1 MQPITLPAAFCG
13 NCLDIMPRFPDQS
26 FDMIL
31 CDLPYAI
38 TRNSWDIPIPLEDYL
53 DLGNRLVSF
62 SEFKN
67 LLWTQPKWLK
77 NYPVLMVQLSKS
89 AAEIQKFWED
99 HAKPGLW
106 THYRRL
112 IRSNGAIIL
121 FGSGQF
127 SAELMRTGK
136 DLWRYNLVWKKTTPT
151 GFLNANRQPLRA
163 HEDILVFYMQ
173 PPNYQPQKTTGHV
186 RKVST
191 AQHKRNC
198 KESSDYGKHGLHSY
212 DSTERFP
219 TSIWS
224 FATDKQKSSI
234 HPTQKPVKLLEE
246 LIKTYTD
253 EGAVVLDNCAGSFS
267 TAVACENTGRQW
279 VCIEKN
285 EEYFQQGLERVNL
298 VRQNNNLPSIIQTKE
313 LGL

>member
-1 MQPITLPAAFCG
+1 MQPITLPVAFCG
-13 NCLDIMPRFPDQS
+13 NCLDIMPTLPDQS

-38 TRNSWDIPIPLEDYL
+38 TRNSWDIPIPLEDYIEM
-53 DLGNRLVSF
+53 DGRIIPY
-62 SEFKN
+62 SEFKE
-67 LLWTQPKWLK
+67 LLWSKPKWATR
-77 NYPVLMVQLSKS
+77 YPALIDVLSKS
-89 AAEIQKFWED
+89 VRDAQQFWD
-99 HAKPGLW
+99 ACKRPGLW
-106 THYRRL
+106 SQYKRL
-112 IRSNGAIIL
+112 IKPNGVIIL

-136 DLWRYNLVWKKTTPT
+136 DLWRYNLVWHKTLPV

-163 HEDILVFYMQ
+163 HEDILVFYKS
-173 PPNYQPQKTTGHV
+173 PPCYHPQKSTGHV

-191 AQHKRNC
+191 PQHGRNC
-198 KESSDYGKHGLHSY
+198 KESPNYGSYGAHFY

-219 TSIWS
+219 TSIWT

-267 TAVACENTGRQW
+267 TAIACENTNRQW
-279 VCIEKN
+279 VCIEKD
-285 EEYFQQGLERVNL
+285 ESYFRQGLERV
-298 VRQNNNLPSIIQTKE
+298 QNICSAT
-313 LGL
+313 

>member
-38 TRNSWDIPIPLEDYL
+38 TRNSWDISIPLEDYL
-53 DLGNRLVSF
+53 DFGNRLVSW
-62 SEFKN
+62 SEFKD
-67 LLWTQPKWLK
+67 LLWTHPKWLK
-77 NYPVLMVQLSKS
+77 QYPVLMDLLARPTNEV
-89 AAEIQKFWED
+89 QKFWEM
-99 HAKPGLW
+99 HRCPGLW
-106 THYRRL
+106 AQYKRL
-112 IRSNGAIIL
+112 IKPNGAIIL

-136 DLWRYNLVWKKTTPT
+136 DLWRYNLVWHKTLPV

-163 HEDILVFYMQ
+163 HEDILVFYKQ
-173 PPNYQPQKTTGHV
+173 QPNYYPQKTTGHM
-186 RKVST
+186 RKVSS
-191 AQHKRNC
+191 RNG
-198 KESSDYGKHGLHSY
+198 SGTTNYGVCGFNSY

-219 TSIWS
+219 TSVWT

-246 LIKTYTD
+246 LIKTYTN
-253 EGAVVLDNCAGSFS
+253 EGAIILNNCAGSFS

-285 EEYFQQGLERVNL
+285 EEYFRQGLERINQ
-298 VRQNNNLPSIIQTKE
+298 VRQNNARPSIYQMKE
-313 LGL
+313 F